1 MALAWFIVRLLAVTA
16 GFAALHYYLW
26 WRLCRD
32 TTEPGSRWRP
42 TGAVI
47 IGVLALFG
55 LLARFLTPSDA
66 PLAVQAAA
74 GYPGLIW
81 FGLFLYLFG
90 LLVVGEALR
99 FILIR
104 RARRHMT
111 EAEIAADRADGF
123 WHHLR
128 SILIRLR
135 LWPRPAT
142 PTTANTSA
150 SPSESP
156 DPARA
161 ATDTTTANPVEDPK
175 SAPPASDVRPQS
187 PPADAGPTHRPA
199 EAILEHAASEQTPK
213 PDASSTSHATPEA
226 GAAPT
231 AHPSNTSHGTGQ
243 SRRRLMSQAI
253 GLSASALAVATVG
266 HGLYEGYRT
275 PPLKPVTVNL
285 ARLPR
290 QFDGYRI
297 AVVGDTHFSAI
308 RGRGYCERVVDQIN
322 RAQAD
327 LIAFV
332 GDLAS
337 NEADQVRDATDP
349 LAGLQARDG
358 TFFVA
363 GNAEHYVGADEW
375 YDRVEELGMIGL
387 PNTRVELPGFDLA
400 GVNDLIV
407 EQRHIDTETGPDFEA
422 ALGDRDPSRPV
433 ILLAHQPNAVDR
445 IADYGVD
452 LQLSGH
458 THGGQMWPVHYASLI
473 RSGQLTGLELHGD
486 TQVYV
491 TNGAGTNGPPI
502 RVGADADI
510 TVMTLRAGSS

>member
-1 MALAWFIVRLLAVTA
+1 MAFFWFVVRLLAVTA
-16 GFAALHYYLW
+16 GFAVLHYYLW
-26 WRLCRD
+26 WRLFRD
-32 TTEPGSRWRP
+32 TTKPGSRWRA
-42 TGAVI
+42 TGAVAL
-47 IGVLALFG
+47 GVLALFG

-66 PLAVQAAA
+66 PLDVQAFV

-90 LLVVGEALR
+90 LLVVGEAIR
-99 FILIR
+99 FAVIR
-104 RARRHMT
+104 RARRGMT

-128 SILIRLR
+128 SILVWLK
-135 LWPRPAT
+135 LWKRPET
-142 PTTANTSA
+142 PGPEPEPAEPAPDNASNTSRTTPA
-150 SPSESP
+150 GEGSTP
-156 DPARA
+156 D
-161 ATDTTTANPVEDPK
+161 K
-175 SAPPASDVRPQS
+175 
-187 PPADAGPTHRPA
+187 AG
-199 EAILEHAASEQTPK
+199 S
-213 PDASSTSHATPEA
+213 
-226 GAAPT
+226 
-231 AHPSNTSHGTGQ
+231 TSHGTG
-243 SRRRLMSQAI
+243 RTRRLVMSRAI

-275 PPLKPVTVNL
+275 PPLKPVQVNL
-285 ARLPR
+285 ARLDR
-290 QFDGYRI
+290 RFDGYRI
-297 AVVGDTHFSAI
+297 AVVGDTHFSAV

-327 LIAFV
+327 MIAFV

-349 LAGLQARDG
+349 LARLESRDG

-375 YDRVEELGMIGL
+375 YDRVAELGMIGL
-387 PNTRVELPGFDLA
+387 PNTRVELPAFDVA
-400 GVNDLIV
+400 GVNDLVV
-407 EQRHIDTETGPDFEA
+407 EERHFEDETGPDFEA

-433 ILLAHQPNAVDR
+433 VLLAHQPNAVDR
-445 IADYGVD
+445 VAGYGVD

-510 TVMTLRAGSS
+510 TVMTLRAGK

>member
-1 MALAWFIVRLLAVTA
+1 VAFAWFVVRLLAVTA
-16 GFAALHYYLW
+16 GFAVLHYYLW
-26 WRLCRD
+26 WRLFRD
-32 TTEPGSRWRP
+32 TTRPGSRWRVV
-42 TGAVI
+42 GAVVL
-47 IGVLALFG
+47 GVLALFG
-55 LLARFLTPSDA
+55 LLARFLTPSAA
-66 PLAVQAAA
+66 PLDVQAAV

-81 FGLFLYLFG
+81 FGVFLYLFG
-90 LLVVGEALR
+90 LLLVGEVLR
-99 FILIR
+99 FLIIR
-104 RARRHMT
+104 RARRGMT
-111 EAEIAADRADGF
+111 ESEAAADRADGF

-128 SILIRLR
+128 SILVRLR
-135 LWPRPAT
+135 LWPRA
-142 PTTANTSA
+142 SA
-150 SPSESP
+150 DDAEADS
-156 DPARA
+156 AQA
-161 ATDTTTANPVEDPK
+161 ATDAPDTGNTSRTTAVSSE
-175 SAPPASDVRPQS
+175 SASRDGVS
-187 PPADAGPTHRPA
+187 
-199 EAILEHAASEQTPK
+199 
-213 PDASSTSHATPEA
+213 
-226 GAAPT
+226 
-231 AHPSNTSHGTGQ
+231 TSHGTGPT
-243 SRRRLMSQAI
+243 RRRVMSRAI
-253 GLSASALAVATVG
+253 GVSASALAVATVG

-275 PPLKPVTVNL
+275 PQLKPVTVNL
-285 ARLPR
+285 ARLDR
-290 QFDGYRI
+290 RFDGYRI

-308 RGRGYCERVVDQIN
+308 RGRGYCERVVEQIN
-322 RAQAD
+322 RADAD

-349 LAGLQARDG
+349 LADLESRDG

-375 YDRVEELGMIGL
+375 YDRVAELGMTGL

-400 GVNDLIV
+400 GVNDLVV
-407 EQRHIDTETGPDFEA
+407 EERHFKDETGPDFEA
-422 ALGDRDPSRPV
+422 ALGDRDSERPV

-445 IADYGVD
+445 TAGYGVD

-510 TVMTLRAGSS
+510 TVMTLRAGA

>member
-1 MALAWFIVRLLAVTA
+1 MTLAWFIVRLLAVTV

-32 TTEPGSRWRP
+32 TTQPGSRWRP
-42 TGAVI
+42 TGAAI
-47 IGVLALFG
+47 LAVLALFG

-90 LLVVGEALR
+90 LLVIGEALR

-104 RARRHMT
+104 RARRTMT
-111 EAEIAADRADGF
+111 ETEIAADRADGF

-135 LWPRPAT
+135 LWPRPAPPPPATTT
-142 PTTANTSA
+142 PPAADTSTTSHTT
-150 SPSESP
+150 PPTSESTT
-156 DPARA
+156 
-161 ATDTTTANPVEDPK
+161 TDTDN
-175 SAPPASDVRPQS
+175 
-187 PPADAGPTHRPA
+187 
-199 EAILEHAASEQTPK
+199 
-213 PDASSTSHATPEA
+213 
-226 GAAPT
+226 T
-231 AHPSNTSHGTGQ
+231 AHTTGQ
-243 SRRRLMSQAI
+243 SRRRVMSRAI

-290 QFDGYRI
+290 RFDGYRI

-375 YDRVEELGMIGL
+375 YDRVAELGIHGL
-387 PNTRVELPGFDLA
+387 PNTRVELLGFDLA

-407 EQRHIDTETGPDFEA
+407 EQRHLTDETGPDFEA

-473 RSGQLTGLELHGD
+473 RSGQLTGLEQHGD

-510 TVMTLRAGSS
+510 TVMTLRSTSS

>member
-1 MALAWFIVRLLAVTA
+1 MAFAWFVARLLAVTA
-16 GFAALHYYLW
+16 GFAVLHYYLW
-26 WRLCRD
+26 WRLFRD
-32 TTEPGSRWRP
+32 TTRPGSRWRVA
-42 TGAVI
+42 GAVVL
-47 IGVLALFG
+47 GVLALFG
-55 LLARFLTPSDA
+55 LLARFLTPSAASLD
-66 PLAVQAAA
+66 VQAAV

-90 LLVVGEALR
+90 LLLVGEVLR
-99 FILIR
+99 FVLIR
-104 RARRHMT
+104 RARRGMSDA
-111 EAEIAADRADGF
+111 EAAADRADGF
-123 WHHLR
+123 WRHLR
-128 SILIRLR
+128 SLLVRFR
-135 LWPRPAT
+135 LWPRVSAEAPEADSTQEAAT
-142 PTTANTSA
+142 AAPDTGNTSRTTAPGR
-150 SPSESP
+150 PS
-156 DPARA
+156 
-161 ATDTTTANPVEDPK
+161 TAL
-175 SAPPASDVRPQS
+175 SGGS
-187 PPADAGPTHRPA
+187 
-199 EAILEHAASEQTPK
+199 
-213 PDASSTSHATPEA
+213 
-226 GAAPT
+226 
-231 AHPSNTSHGTGQ
+231 TSHGTGPT
-243 SRRRLMSQAI
+243 RRLVMSRAI

-285 ARLPR
+285 ARLDR
-290 QFDGYRI
+290 RFDGYRI

-308 RGRGYCERVVDQIN
+308 RGRGYCERVVEQIN
-322 RAQAD
+322 KADAD

-349 LAGLQARDG
+349 LADLISRDG
-358 TFFVA
+358 TFFVS

-375 YDRVEELGMIGL
+375 YDRVAELGMTGL

-400 GVNDLIV
+400 GVNDLVV
-407 EQRHIDTETGPDFEA
+407 EERHFKDETGPDFEA
-422 ALGDRDPSRPV
+422 ALGDRDPARPV

-445 IADYGVD
+445 TVGYGVD

-473 RSGQLTGLELHGD
+473 RSGQLTGLETHGG

-510 TVMTLRAGSS
+510 TVMTLRAGA

>member
-1 MALAWFIVRLLAVTA
+1 MAFAWFIVRLLAVTV

-26 WRLCRD
+26 WRLFRD
-32 TTEPGSRWRP
+32 TTARGSRWRP
-42 TGAVI
+42 IGAVVLA
-47 IGVLALFG
+47 VLALFG

-66 PLAVQAAA
+66 PLWVQSAA

-90 LLVVGEALR
+90 LLVVGEVLR
-99 FILIR
+99 FALIR
-104 RARRHMT
+104 RARRGMS
-111 EAEIAADRADGF
+111 EAEVAADRADGF
-123 WHHLR
+123 WHHIR
-128 SILIRLR
+128 SILVRLR
-135 LWPRPAT
+135 PRP
-142 PTTANTSA
+142 
-150 SPSESP
+150 E
-156 DPARA
+156 
-161 ATDTTTANPVEDPK
+161 
-175 SAPPASDVRPQS
+175 
-187 PPADAGPTHRPA
+187 AGPTEPA
-199 EAILEHAASEQTPK
+199 SATTTSEAPEPAVPT
-213 PDASSTSHATPEA
+213 PDASNTSHATSSSVATAPPSPNDPASTSVAEPMSAEA
-226 GAAPT
+226 RSAAAASTPDGSNTSHAT
-231 AHPSNTSHGTGQ
+231 APSEVTAGDSAGNTSHGTGQ
-243 SRRRLMSQAI
+243 SRRRVMSRAI
-253 GLSASALAVATVG
+253 GLGASALAVATVG

-285 ARLPR
+285 ARLDR
-290 QFDGYRI
+290 RFDGYRI

-308 RGRGYCERVVDQIN
+308 RGRGYCERVVAQIN
-322 RAQAD
+322 RAQPD
-327 LIAFV
+327 LVAFV

-375 YDRVEELGMIGL
+375 YDRVAELGMTGL

-407 EQRHIDTETGPDFEA
+407 EQRHLVDETGPDFEA
-422 ALGDRDPSRPV
+422 ALGDRDPARPV

-445 IADYGVD
+445 IAGYGVD

-473 RSGQLTGLELHGD
+473 RSGQLTGLERHGD

-510 TVMTLRAGSS
+510 TVMTLRAGT